1 MLAPILEVP
10 ATLNVPRFQI
20 AAVVVKFPLFVV
32 VILLKGLVWPTI
44 PSSLRVPPL
53 TVKLLSVKEVLL
65 FTVPVKLT
73 VPDVTVEVMSALK
86 VTGP

>member
-1 MLAPILEVP
+1 MLAPRLEVP
-10 ATLNVPRFQI
+10 ATLNVAAFEI

-32 VILLKGLVWPTI
+32 VILFKALVAPTT

-53 TVKLLSVKEVLL
+53 TVKLLGVPLLL

-73 VPDVTVEVMSALK
+73 VPDVIVEVIFALK

>member
-1 MLAPILEVP
+1 MLETDNEAALV
-10 ATLNVPRFQI
+10 I
-20 AAVVVKFPLFVV
+20 AALRSRAP
-32 VILLKGLVWPTI
+32 VIDIAPSGCVAPTI

-53 TVKLLSVKEVLL
+53 TVKLLAVALLL

-73 VPDVTVEVMSALK
+73 VPDVIVDVMSPLK

>member
-10 ATLNVPRFQI
+10 ATLNVAAFEI
-20 AAVVVKFPLFVV
+20 AAVVVKLLA
-32 VILLKGLVWPTI
+32 VILFKAFVAPTI

-53 TVKLLSVKEVLL
+53 TVKLLAVESLL
-65 FTVPVKLT
+65 SKVEVKLT
-73 VPDVTVEVMSALK
+73 VPDVIVDVIFALK

>member
-53 TVKLLSVKEVLL
+53 TVKLLAVEVLL

>member
-10 ATLNVPRFQI
+10 ATLNVAAFEI
-20 AAVVVKFPLFVV
+20 AAVVVKLLA
-32 VILLKGLVWPTI
+32 VILFKAFVAPTI

-53 TVKLLSVKEVLL
+53 TVKLLGVVLLL
-65 FTVPVKLT
+65 FTVPIKLT

>member
-1 MLAPILEVP
+1 
-10 ATLNVPRFQI
+10 
-20 AAVVVKFPLFVV
+20 
-32 VILLKGLVWPTI
+32 VILFKAFAVPTI

-53 TVKLLSVKEVLL
+53 TVKLLGVASLL

>member
-1 MLAPILEVP
+1 MMLPPILEVP
-10 ATLNVPRFQI
+10 ATLNVAAFEI
-20 AAVVVKFPLFVV
+20 AAVVVKLLA
-32 VILLKGLVWPTI
+32 VILFKANVPPTI

-53 TVKLLSVKEVLL
+53 TVKLLGVPLLL

-73 VPDVTVEVMSALK
+73 VPDVIVEVISALK